1 MSTAIDPIIFDQ
13 LNRFAKR
20 QRWWIVIRSAL
31 IAIAVWI
38 VAVLMVTWI
47 DAFWVIERGPR
58 SAMTLATYAAAI
70 GVFLWLA
77 ASRLRGGEPLRRA
90 AIAMEGARPEMRDRL
105 LSAVELAE
113 AAEKAGSG
121 SGPQSGPFSGSLA
134 FIEAAQRDVAF
145 RIERLDIRELLPT
158 GMLKR
163 PFVVAAGLIAF
174 ALSLVL
180 IPNLQYGNRF
190 ARAIIP
196 GIDLDRVSRTRI
208 RIVRPEPAGG
218 AVPANELT
226 AVTVETL
233 GWPANSAT
241 LQWQTD
247 DGGRGAV
254 AMNRLD
260 DGDAKSVTGEPLS
273 RLAANLPVAEMPVAY
288 RILAGDGVT
297 AWHRLVPRPRPG
309 VVGFEITVTPPEYSR
324 LPSESFTAEDGELRV
339 LRGSLVNVQARF
351 DMPVV
356 DAALR
361 MIGDDLRIDM
371 IGAGDT
377 WSASHEVTQDDRYQ
391 VLARSEETGFDNP
404 LSPQYAI
411 IADPDRPPVVV
422 WGDAKS
428 DRPAAKLAG
437 NRGGEQSGEPHRR
450 LVTSRSTLSM
460 SAVVTDEMPIDRV
473 FQESALNGGPWVL
486 TPLDDA
492 TAASEPSPKLSPAW
506 SWDLTSLA
514 SEEAPLKPG
523 DWVRTRVVAI
533 DRLGQRG
540 ESEIREYLI
549 SDQALDVRR
558 RENVSA
564 WAALADAAAKWRQA
578 AVEEMIRLGVETPKK
593 ERPGDIDPDD
603 SLAATDKKPLA
614 DRSRDLLARMVAM
627 NRAATHDGEA
637 GELEIL
643 SRAVARIDGEAARA
657 ASNLAGAASD
667 LDRAASDSP
676 AIDLSEFGP
685 LTESARRVEDAIRQ
699 ATAHR
704 LAVTLAEDF
713 DRILLSMR
721 PLADENG
728 PVQWESFGR
737 YHRVTQ
743 QQFRESIDLIVRMQ
757 ETVPDSSRNHND
769 QLRQWIESWATRL
782 SENESPDLGEQRVR
796 DTTRDLINDL
806 GSRRRYGMLDGRLP
820 SLIIES
826 QNRLN
831 ESAGWTVAP
840 LQNAARIAQELRS
853 RSDQAADQDSEQVRQ
868 VNVLRSR
875 MNERLASIGGQL
887 DRDAEMN
894 LRRPGA
900 DRRYVADARLMRR
913 VLDTLRADDFLPP
926 ENKPIDEVMS
936 EIKVAYHQLEAGHWW
951 NQWLAELRSLAD
963 TERWDIDSSSARLD
977 APMRWERIQR
987 GFDQSLTGLDQA
999 GVGRDIRQPMHNAV
1013 HAPDQSKIG
1022 SAITARRWQ
1031 KEESTSLADD
1041 IDSRYESLITA
1052 GQGIVPAMDDARRRL
1067 QAYLPNLGE
1076 MARDAANELREAE
1089 KTARQEKPKPKE
1101 SAESLRQRQEA
1112 VQKQA
1117 EELRAALADEANT
1130 QDLTSAEGI
1139 RQARDADIAA
1149 RAIDQQMQAASAAT
1163 DQAVAEAMAAS
1174 EDAAAAEALQS
1185 AADPLGDAARTLEQI
1200 AEHYENRSRQPSD
1213 SAAPTDEP
1221 ESLASLEEELGLA
1234 EQLDKEF
1241 ARSQS
1246 LAEALQSDPRDL
1258 LKKLSQELNRN
1269 VPMRDELNKIAERSM
1284 QDAQRALNQQAERER
1299 QLRLE
1304 LERQDPQVLA
1314 EKRRL
1319 EEAIRAAAEQAG
1331 IVHRSMLHTAKQAAA
1346 KLDGLPETLGETANL
1361 ARDELDSAAEQ
1372 LQAAGKTAAI
1382 RPAEQELLADLREAA
1397 GNLKS
1402 QLGEAIDSLRQ
1413 SDQAI
1418 DSIRQSPEASLAG
1431 EPQKA
1436 EQRDMQNL
1444 QRQSRDTLAGAL
1456 RNAFSRLNQAASSAE
1471 QQTRQAQGQ
1480 VQQAERQLGDVNNR
1494 LARDPDNQ
1502 PLRQDRLRMEAKVEK
1517 AKEQERLS
1525 QAELSRR
1532 RQTLEQTRERI
1543 AEVGRTTLPQ
1553 LDSDRPAGELTQSMQ
1568 GRAGEDL
1575 KKQLETLAA
1584 AAQSAEALDE
1594 MTADGDQLSASERAQ
1609 AEVRAEVLRA
1619 AENLERAARHQD
1631 RLGDRESSELTA
1643 QVAQAVGQVANE
1655 EVAGA
1660 EATIAGAARQAAS
1673 RAEAGETPL
1682 ADASPSGATLGQ
1694 AQAAIAA
1701 QAQALLEA
1709 IAQAAENAATQDRKD
1724 RDAQGD
1730 ARTQAARQLAQTLDE
1745 VDRSL
1750 TQSRRQQ
1757 NSQSPEGE
1765 SQDGQ
1770 PQPGEDGE
1778 PSGEVGQGQSPDP
1791 SDGQQPGDQ
1800 KPGGQQ
1806 PGGPGGQ
1813 KNPTSPTLAEAAR
1826 RQMQQMAM
1834 RRTLPGEGKPGDSSG
1849 PQPQDGESEEGKPG
1863 ETEPGEGESKMSG
1876 PGKQGIDPAMFGITG
1891 IDPDGASDW
1900 GKLRTLEAEDTSVQR
1915 RVDVSPEFRA
1925 QIEAY
1930 FRAIAEKA
1938 GQP

>member
-20 QRWWIVIRSAL
+20 QRLWTVIRSAL

-47 DAFWVIERGPR
+47 DAIWVIERGPR

-113 AAEKAGSG
+113 AAEQAGG
-121 SGPQSGPFSGSLA
+121 GEGAQSGPFSGSLA
-134 FIEAAQRDVAF
+134 FIQAAQRDVAF
-145 RIERLDIRELLPT
+145 RIQRLDIRELLPT

-163 PFVVAAGLIAF
+163 PFVVAAGLVAF
-174 ALSLVL
+174 AFSLVL
-180 IPNLQYGNRF
+180 IPHLQYGNRF

-196 GIDLDRVSRTRI
+196 GIDLDRVSSTRI
-208 RIVRPEPAGG
+208 RIIRPEPAGG

-260 DGDAKSVTGEPLS
+260 DGDAKSVTGEPAS
-273 RLAANLPVAEMPVAY
+273 RLAANLPVGEIPIGY

-297 AWHRLVPRPRPG
+297 AWHRLVPRPRPE

-324 LPSESFTAEDGELRV
+324 LPSESFVAEDGELRV

-361 MIGDDLRIDM
+361 MIGDDLRVDM
-371 IGAGDT
+371 NGGGDT
-377 WSASHEVTQDDRYQ
+377 WSASHEITQDDRYQ
-391 VLARSEETGFDNP
+391 VLATSEETGFDNP

-428 DRPAAKLAG
+428 ARPAATQAG
-437 NRGGEQSGEPHRR
+437 IRGGDQSGEPHRR

-473 FQESALNGGPWVL
+473 FQESAINGGPWVL

-492 TAASEPSPKLSPAW
+492 MAASEPSPKLSPAW

-514 SEEAPLKPG
+514 SEETPLKPG
-523 DWVRTRVVAI
+523 DWVRSRVVAI

-540 ESEIREYLI
+540 ESEVREYLI

-564 WAALADAAAKWRQA
+564 WATLADAAAQWRQA
-578 AVEEMIRLGVETPKK
+578 VVDEMIRLGVEKPK
-593 ERPGDIDPDD
+593 EDRVSNNDPDD
-603 SLAATDKKPLA
+603 PQVVPEMRPLA
-614 DRSRDLLARMVAM
+614 DRSRDLLARMVALT
-627 NRAATHDGEA
+627 RVALHDGEA
-637 GELEIL
+637 GELEML
-643 SRAVARIDGEAARA
+643 GRAVARIDGEAARA
-657 ASNLAGAASD
+657 ASDLAGDA
-667 LDRAASDSP
+667 P
-676 AIDLSEFGP
+676 ATDLSQFGP
-685 LTESARRVEDAIRQ
+685 LTESARWVEDAIRQ

-704 LAVTLAEDF
+704 VAVTLAEDF

-826 QNRLN
+826 QNRLD
-831 ESAGWTVAP
+831 EAAGWTVGP
-840 LQNAARIAQELRS
+840 MQNATRIAQELRS
-853 RSDQAADQDSEQVRQ
+853 RSGQAADQDSEKVRQ
-868 VNVLRSR
+868 VNVLRER

-913 VLDTLRADDFLPP
+913 VLDTLRSDDFVPP

-987 GFDQSLTGLDQA
+987 GLDQSLTGLDQA
-999 GVGRDIRQPMHNAV
+999 GIGWDIRQPMHNAV
-1013 HAPDQSKIG
+1013 HAPDRSKIG

-1041 IDSRYESLITA
+1041 IDSRYESLITS
-1052 GQGIVPAMDDARRRL
+1052 GQSLVPAMDDARRRL

-1076 MARDAANELREAE
+1076 MARDAASELREAE
-1089 KTARQEKPKPKE
+1089 KTARQEKSKAKE
-1101 SAESLRQRQEA
+1101 AAESLRQRQET

-1117 EELRAALADEANT
+1117 EELSAALVDEANT

-1163 DQAVAEAMAAS
+1163 DQAVADALAAS

-1200 AEHYENRSRQPSD
+1200 AEHYENRSRRPSD
-1213 SAAPTDEP
+1213 SETPTDLP
-1221 ESLASLEEELGLA
+1221 PSLAGLEEELGLG

-1269 VPMRDELNKIAERSM
+1269 VQMRDELNKIAERSM

-1346 KLDGLPETLGETANL
+1346 KLDGLPEAIGETAKLAQDNL
-1361 ARDELDSAAEQ
+1361 ELAADR
-1372 LQAAGKTAAI
+1372 LQAVGQTAAI
-1382 RPAEQELLADLREAA
+1382 EPAEQELLADLRQAA
-1397 GNLKS
+1397 GNLQS

-1418 DSIRQSPEASLAG
+1418 DSVRRSPEASLAG

-1456 RNAFSRLNQAASSAE
+1456 RNAYSRLNQAASNAE
-1471 QQTRQAQGQ
+1471 QQTRQAQAE

-1494 LARDPDNQ
+1494 LARDPDNR
-1502 PLRQDRLRMEAKVEK
+1502 PLRQDRLRMESKVEK
-1517 AKEQERLS
+1517 AKDQERLS
-1525 QAELSRR
+1525 QAELLRR
-1532 RQTLEQTRERI
+1532 REALEQTRERI

-1568 GRAGEDL
+1568 GSAGEDL
-1575 KKQLETLAA
+1575 KKQLELLAA
-1584 AAQSAEALDE
+1584 AAQSAEALAE

-1660 EATIAGAARQAAS
+1660 ESTIAGAARQAAS
-1673 RAEAGETPL
+1673 RAEAGEAPL
-1682 ADASPSGATLGQ
+1682 ADASQSGATLGQ

-1709 IAQAAENAATQDRKD
+1709 IAQAAENAASQNGKD
-1724 RDAQGD
+1724 RDAEGD

-1770 PQPGEDGE
+1770 PQPGDEGE
-1778 PSGEVGQGQSPDP
+1778 PSGEQGQGKSPDP
-1791 SDGQQPGDQ
+1791 SDGQQPGGQ
-1800 KPGGQQ
+1800 QPGGQQ
-1806 PGGPGGQ
+1806 PGGQ
-1813 KNPTSPTLAEAAR
+1813 KNRTSPTLAEAAR

-1849 PQPQDGESEEGKPG
+1849 PQPQDGESEQGKPG

-1876 PGKQGIDPAMFGITG
+1876 PGKQGVDPAMFGITAV
-1891 IDPDGASDW
+1891 DPDGASDW

-1915 RVDVSPEFRA
+1915 RVEVSPEFRA

-1938 GQP
+1938 RQP